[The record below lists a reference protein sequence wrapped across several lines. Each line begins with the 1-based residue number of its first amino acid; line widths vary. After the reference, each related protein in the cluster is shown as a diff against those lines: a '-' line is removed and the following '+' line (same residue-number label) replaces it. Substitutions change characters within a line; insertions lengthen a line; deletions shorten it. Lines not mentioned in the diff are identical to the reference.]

1 MEQLNFFSFSVISDR
16 LSNRFMNFWNTI
28 VFWNCIVLSFQKR
41 LNMDFEV
48 ASFSPLRIF
57 VRDKCLYLRKE
68 VFPHPCLCDLF
79 SSLKCSQYTHK
90 LWSITYFWNTLCIFF
105 KLFSQSPIQ
114 ATNNFSRS
122 FLHGISSLLK
132 LHFIKQIL

>member
-90 LWSITYFWNTLCIFF
+90 LWSPIFGTP
-105 KLFSQSPIQ
+105 S
-114 ATNNFSRS
+114 A
-122 FLHGISSLLK
+122 SSLNCSVSLQYK
-132 LHFIKQIL
+132 LPIIFHVASYMAFHLYWSFIS